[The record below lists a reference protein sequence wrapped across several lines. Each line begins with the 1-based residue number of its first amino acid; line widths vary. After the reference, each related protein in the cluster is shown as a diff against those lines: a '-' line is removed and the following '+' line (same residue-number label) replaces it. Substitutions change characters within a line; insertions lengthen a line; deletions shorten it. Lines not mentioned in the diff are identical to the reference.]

1 MGIAEDL
8 TRYLVW
14 AVVVIVG
21 ALLAIVDWRK
31 IRLPV
36 FGALL
41 LVMIAGGFLITTYS
55 PFNFGDGGYYMEGVL
70 LSAGSAL
77 AFAGYL
83 AASLVLLVE
92 KLVRRKGK
100 T

>member
-1 MGIAEDL
+1 
-8 TRYLVW
+8 LVW
-14 AVVVIVG
+14 ALVVIVG

-36 FGALL
+36 LGALL
-41 LVMIAGGFLITTYS
+41 LVMIAGGLVITVYS

-83 AASLVLLVE
+83 AGSLILFV
-92 KLVRRKGK
+92 VRLTQRKN
-100 T
+100 